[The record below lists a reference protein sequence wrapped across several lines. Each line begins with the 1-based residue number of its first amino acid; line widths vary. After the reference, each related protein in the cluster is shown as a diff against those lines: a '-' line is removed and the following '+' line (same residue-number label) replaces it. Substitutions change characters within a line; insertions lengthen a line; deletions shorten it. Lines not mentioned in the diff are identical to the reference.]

1 MQTAHKRRG
10 GTLFRHQAAV
20 LIACC
25 LCALG
30 ARAQH
35 SVYEHDIRYSNR
47 FFHFGITLGVNN
59 MNYKITPDSVFIHQ
73 NQVLTMETGRGLGFH
88 LGILSDLHIS
98 NRFELR
104 FIPALSLGEKNLN
117 FTVRNSDTIV
127 NKKIES
133 VYLEFPMH
141 LKYKSKPYKDMRPYV
156 TAGMKYSVD
165 LQSNAGARRAEN
177 LIKVNRNDVAL
188 EYGIGVEFHLP
199 LVIIS
204 PEIKFTYG
212 LTNVLAPD
220 DNLIFSSV
228 IDRLRTRTVLFCVH
242 FEG

>member
-1 MQTAHKRRG
+1 MQTAYKRRG
-10 GTLFRHQAAV
+10 GTLLRHQAAV

-25 LCALG
+25 LCALSV
-30 ARAQH
+30 RAQH

-47 FFHFGITLGVNN
+47 YFHFGITLGVNN
-59 MNYKITPDSVFIHQ
+59 MNYKITPDSVFIAQ
-73 NQVLTMETGRGLGFH
+73 NQVLKMETGRGLGFH

-104 FIPALSLGEKNLN
+104 FIPALSLGEKNLY
-117 FTVRNSDTIV
+117 FTMRNVDTV
-127 NKKIES
+127 ANKKIES

-141 LKYKSKPYKDMRPYV
+141 LKYKSKPYKDIKPYV

-177 LIKVNRNDVAL
+177 LVKVNRNDFAL

-204 PEIKFTYG
+204 PEVKFTYG

-220 DNLIFSSV
+220 DNLIYSAV
-228 IDRLRTRTVLFCVH
+228 IDRLRTRTVLFCLH